1 MLNQLELS
9 TLLSPFETVSLQEL
23 DKINLM
29 NRVDTKFVFSLDDL
43 TKILP
48 ELINGYRCLQ
58 VNSCLLQTY
67 KSLYFDDDKLS
78 FLKAHHNGRVN
89 RFKVRIRNYVES
101 QLYFLEVK
109 HKIKKRT
116 DKSRIELANFTDE
129 LDFTQNQFVQGILQK
144 QMNLI
149 PVLWNEF
156 QRITFSG
163 KTMNERLTLDL
174 HLVFNQ
180 EESNYSMEN
189 VVIAELKQA
198 DLDRNSPFY
207 QIMKK
212 HGIRPLRVSKYCV
225 GLYSIHGQQK
235 IKGNRFK
242 KKIKILNSINN

>member
-1 MLNQLELS
+1 
-9 TLLSPFETVSLQEL
+9 
-23 DKINLM
+23 
-29 NRVDTKFVFSLDDL
+29 
-43 TKILP
+43 
-48 ELINGYRCLQ
+48 
-58 VNSCLLQTY
+58 
-67 KSLYFDDDKLS
+67 LYFDDDKFS

-109 HKIKKRT
+109 HKIKRRT
-116 DKSRIELANFTDE
+116 DKSRIKLTNFTDE
-129 LDFTQNQFVQGILQK
+129 LDIVQNEFIQGIVQK
-144 QMNLI
+144 PMNLV

-156 QRITFSG
+156 QRITFAG
-163 KTMNERLTLDL
+163 KTLNERLTLDL

-212 HGIRPLRVSKYCV
+212 HSVRPLRVSKYCV